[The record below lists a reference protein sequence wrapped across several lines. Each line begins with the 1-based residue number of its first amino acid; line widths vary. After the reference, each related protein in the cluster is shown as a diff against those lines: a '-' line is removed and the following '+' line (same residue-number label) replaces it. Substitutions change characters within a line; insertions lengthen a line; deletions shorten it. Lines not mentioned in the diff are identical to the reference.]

1 MLRFGAI
8 TMRLNF
14 RSKTMAAAWR
24 RIRLSAFSN
33 RSLPIGVGSDPG
45 SGWDCPLR
53 MPSSPVMA
61 GGLQPRA
68 RGSIWGADSLSS
80 FRRRKKEWPMTSTS
94 PTPHRNPRV
103 LIVEDES
110 RLRDLLLEEI
120 PDIGFQAT
128 AARSGE
134 EARRVM
140 ETDAHEII
148 LLDLRLPVMGG
159 MDLLESVRKSWPQ
172 TQVVILTGYG
182 DLASAQRAIHLD
194 VVDFLS
200 KPCPLREV
208 ELALDRARRR
218 IFSQASE
225 MNSEFVQPAKME
237 SQGDQKAVTLK
248 E

>member
-1 MLRFGAI
+1 
-8 TMRLNF
+8 
-14 RSKTMAAAWR
+14 
-24 RIRLSAFSN
+24 
-33 RSLPIGVGSDPG
+33 
-45 SGWDCPLR
+45 
-53 MPSSPVMA
+53 
-61 GGLQPRA
+61 
-68 RGSIWGADSLSS
+68 
-80 FRRRKKEWPMTSTS
+80 MTSTS
-94 PTPHRNPRV
+94 PHRMPRV

-120 PDIGFQAT
+120 PDMGFPAT

-140 ETDAHEII
+140 ESDAHEIM

-159 MDLLESVRKSWPQ
+159 MDLLESVRKSWPA

-200 KPCPLREV
+200 KPCRLREL

-218 IFSQASE
+218 LTQQIPSPSE
-225 MNSEFVQPAKME
+225 ETGQPPKSETPQVQKNA
-237 SQGDQKAVTLK
+237 TLK
-248 E
+248 QTERDQILAALARNNENRTAAAQELGISRRTLHYRLNQYRRQGGVDS